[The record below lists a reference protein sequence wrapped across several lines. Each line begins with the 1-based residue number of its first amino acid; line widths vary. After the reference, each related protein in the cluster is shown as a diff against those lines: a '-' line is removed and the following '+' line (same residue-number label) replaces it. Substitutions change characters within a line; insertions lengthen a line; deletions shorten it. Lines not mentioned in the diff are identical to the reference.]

1 MSLGG
6 DQLPPWNVV
15 DTPVVVTAMQNLD
28 AAHETAISDFGPLP
42 WLAVHFFPL
51 NAKIWPSKFE
61 AMQNRGVVHETLSKR
76 SLRTRVEVVLYVVQE
91 RPLNVTR
98 ALGLPGMPLAP
109 TAAQKVDV
117 GHETLYVSPAGP
129 IGTAEDQ
136 TLPLYT
142 AALPA
147 ATATQNSLFEHDTES
162 IDPPNASD

>member
-1 MSLGG
+1 
-6 DQLPPWNVV
+6 
-15 DTPVVVTAMQNLD
+15 MQNLD

-61 AMQNRGVVHETLSKR
+61 AMQNRGVVHENTQQAIIEDSRR
-76 SLRTRVEVVLYVVQE
+76 SGLVRRPGTAVE
-91 RPLNVTR
+91 RHKGAWPPRNAIGADR
-98 ALGLPGMPLAP
+98 CA
-109 TAAQKVDV
+109 KVDV

-142 AALPA
+142 SALPA